1 MTAAGPTITDRIAHS
16 AISPP
21 AGVAPA
27 PVERI
32 SRRSQTGHFLRHY
45 LEMCAPMCIGFAV
58 GDLAYFWVAAQF
70 GYSEPFSELP
80 ELSVM
85 VVTFTM
91 TAPMVA

>member
-1 MTAAGPTITDRIAHS
+1 MTMADRIAHS
-16 AISPP
+16 AISRP
-21 AGVAPA
+21 AGVAHA
-27 PVERI
+27 PTAKI
-32 SRRSQTGHFLRHY
+32 SRRRQTAQFLRHY

-58 GDLAYFWVAAQF
+58 GDLAYFWAGGQF

-80 ELSVM
+80 ELSVA